1 MRSKLFVISDEEK
14 GGFIPDFSKH
24 DVFPGCDWI
33 DYSVSRERDLE
44 ELMEVLPKG
53 CFKVEDSKITI
64 LNKPTEYLEKFLE
77 EVKLTFNLLTPK
89 DIGTVEYYKA
99 LRKACTNNINYRVY
113 SEYFNCSVPL
123 INWLMEEVM
132 SKEVG
137 HVFYV
142 RSAVEFHF

>member
-14 GGFIPDFSKH
+14 GYIPDFSKH

-33 DYSVSRERDLE
+33 DYSVFRERDLE

-53 CFKVEDSKITI
+53 CFKLEDSKITI

-89 DIGTVEYYKA
+89 DMGNVEYYKA
-99 LRKACTNNINYRVY
+99 LRKARVNDIDYRIY
-113 SEYFNCSVPL
+113 SDNFNCSVPL

-142 RSAVEFHF
+142 RSVVEFHF